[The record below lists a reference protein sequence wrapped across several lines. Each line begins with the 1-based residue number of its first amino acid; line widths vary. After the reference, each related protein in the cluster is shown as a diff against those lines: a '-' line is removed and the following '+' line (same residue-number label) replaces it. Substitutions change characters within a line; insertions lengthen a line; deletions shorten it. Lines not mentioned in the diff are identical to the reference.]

1 MAPDLPFPW
10 RFNGVALPL
19 SPHRPEHQQEESIR
33 MVCYAPSTGT
43 LAVIGVGIYVLWH
56 KTIGHLLGLFGTVL
70 EIVVILGVEVGVAI
84 FLVWLTRSIR
94 RRRAQS
100 GACTTCRFR
109 CQQAL
114 SARPNL
120 LVNVVDRRVP
130 AAARPALTCHPA
142 APLLPVRATSAAR
155 RLRPAALPSVPLRP
169 ALRRLR
175 PAALTSS
182 AVPAALPR
190 AHGNPR
196 FMGPVPAPFSVRG
209 PVQAP
214 AVSPLPPSA
223 SRISPPVP
231 APPAAAP
238 VVAAAAPEPEAV
250 DVDGY
255 VLTPDGVDT
264 PDSAGAQPATA

>member
-1 MAPDLPFPW
+1 
-10 RFNGVALPL
+10 
-19 SPHRPEHQQEESIR
+19 
-33 MVCYAPSTGT
+33 MVCYAPGTGT

-70 EIVVILGVEVGVAI
+70 EIAVILGAEVGAAI

-120 LVNVVDRRVP
+120 LVNVVDRRVQP
-130 AAARPALTCHPA
+130 AARPALTCHPA
-142 APLLPVRATSAAR
+142 APLLPARLASAAR
-155 RLRPAALPSVPLRP
+155 RLRPAPLPL

-175 PAALTSS
+175 PAPLTAP
-182 AVPAALPR
+182 AVRAALPR
-190 AHGNPR
+190 AHGVPR

-209 PVQAP
+209 PMQAP
-214 AVSPLPPSA
+214 PVSPLPPSA
-223 SRISPPVP
+223 SRVSSPVP
-231 APPAAAP
+231 APLVATPPAAP

-264 PDSAGAQPATA
+264 PDSADAQPATA

>member
-1 MAPDLPFPW
+1 
-10 RFNGVALPL
+10 
-19 SPHRPEHQQEESIR
+19 

-43 LAVIGVGIYVLWH
+43 LAVIGVGIYILWH
-56 KTIGHLLGLFGTVL
+56 KTIGHLFGLFGTVL
-70 EIVVILGVEVGVAI
+70 EIVFILGVEVGVAI

-130 AAARPALTCHPA
+130 AVSRPALTCHPA
-142 APLLPVRATSAAR
+142 APLLPARLTSAAR
-155 RLRPAALPSVPLRP
+155 APARRLAPAALPAR
-169 ALRRLR
+169 RRLR

-182 AVPAALPR
+182 AARAALPR
-190 AHGNPR
+190 AHGAPR

-214 AVSPLPPSA
+214 PASPLPPSA
-223 SRISPPVP
+223 SRVSSPVA
-231 APPAAAP
+231 APPAATPPAVP
-238 VVAAAAPEPEAV
+238 VAAAAVPEPEAV

-264 PDSAGAQPATA
+264 PDSADAQPATA

>member
-1 MAPDLPFPW
+1 
-10 RFNGVALPL
+10 
-19 SPHRPEHQQEESIR
+19 

-56 KTIGHLLGLFGTVL
+56 KTIGHFLGLFGAVL
-70 EIVVILGVEVGVAI
+70 EIAVILGAEVGAAI
-84 FLVWLTRSIR
+84 LLVWLTRSIR

-114 SARPNL
+114 SARPSL

-130 AAARPALTCHPA
+130 PTARPALTCHPA
-142 APLLPVRATSAAR
+142 APLLPARLAAAAR
-155 RLRPAALPSVPLRP
+155 RVGPVPLPP
-169 ALRRLR
+169 ALRCLR

-182 AVPAALPR
+182 AARAALPR
-190 AHGNPR
+190 AHGGPR

-209 PVQAP
+209 PVHAP
-214 AVSPLPPSA
+214 VSPLPPSA
-223 SRISPPVP
+223 TRVSSPVP
-231 APPAAAP
+231 APAPASAPAP
-238 VVAAAAPEPEAV
+238 VPAPATAPAPEPEAV

-264 PDSAGAQPATA
+264 PDGADAAGSPEAVSLPT

>member
-1 MAPDLPFPW
+1 
-10 RFNGVALPL
+10 
-19 SPHRPEHQQEESIR
+19 

-43 LAVIGVGIYVLWH
+43 LAVIGVGIYILWH
-56 KTIGHLLGLFGTVL
+56 KTIGHLFGLFGTVL
-70 EIVVILGVEVGVAI
+70 EIVFILGVEVGVAI

-130 AAARPALTCHPA
+130 AVSRPALTCHPA
-142 APLLPVRATSAAR
+142 APLLPARLTSAAR
-155 RLRPAALPSVPLRP
+155 GLAPAALPAR
-169 ALRRLR
+169 RRLR

-182 AVPAALPR
+182 AARAALPR
-190 AHGNPR
+190 AHGAPR
-196 FMGPVPAPFSVRG
+196 FMGPVPAPFSVPG

-214 AVSPLPPSA
+214 PVSPLPPSA
-223 SRISPPVP
+223 SRVSSPVA
-231 APPAAAP
+231 APPAATPPAATP
-238 VVAAAAPEPEAV
+238 PAVPVAAVPEPEAV

-264 PDSAGAQPATA
+264 PDSADAQPATA

>member
-1 MAPDLPFPW
+1 
-10 RFNGVALPL
+10 
-19 SPHRPEHQQEESIR
+19 

-43 LAVIGVGIYVLWH
+43 LAVIGVGIYILWH
-56 KTIGHLLGLFGTVL
+56 KTIGHLFGLFGTVL
-70 EIVVILGVEVGVAI
+70 EIVFILGVEVGVAI

-130 AAARPALTCHPA
+130 AVSRPALTCHPA
-142 APLLPVRATSAAR
+142 APLLPARLTSAAR
-155 RLRPAALPSVPLRP
+155 GLAPAARGLAPAALP

-182 AVPAALPR
+182 AARAALPR
-190 AHGNPR
+190 AHGAPR

-214 AVSPLPPSA
+214 PASPLPPSA
-223 SRISPPVP
+223 SRVSSPVA
-231 APPAAAP
+231 APPAATPPAVP
-238 VVAAAAPEPEAV
+238 VAAAAVPEPEAV

-264 PDSAGAQPATA
+264 PDSADAQPATA

>member
-1 MAPDLPFPW
+1 
-10 RFNGVALPL
+10 
-19 SPHRPEHQQEESIR
+19 

-56 KTIGHLLGLFGTVL
+56 KTIGHLLGLLGTVL

-130 AAARPALTCHPA
+130 PAARPALTCHPA
-142 APLLPVRATSAAR
+142 APLLPARLTSAAG
-155 RLRPAALPSVPLRP
+155 RLRPASLPPAPLRS

-175 PAALTSS
+175 PAALTSP
-182 AVPAALPR
+182 AARAALPR
-190 AHGNPR
+190 AHGTAR

-214 AVSPLPPSA
+214 PVSPLPPSA
-223 SRISPPVP
+223 SRVSSPV
-231 APPAAAP
+231 AAP
-238 VVAAAAPEPEAV
+238 VVAASPEPEAV

-255 VLTPDGVDT
+255 VLTPDGVGT
-264 PDSAGAQPATA
+264 PDGAGTPGSADAQPATT

>member
-1 MAPDLPFPW
+1 
-10 RFNGVALPL
+10 
-19 SPHRPEHQQEESIR
+19 

-70 EIVVILGVEVGVAI
+70 EIAVILGVEVGVAI

-94 RRRAQS
+94 RRRARS

-130 AAARPALTCHPA
+130 AAARPALACHPA
-142 APLLPVRATSAAR
+142 APLLPARVTSAAR
-155 RLRPAALPSVPLRP
+155 RFRPAALPP
-169 ALRRLR
+169 A
-175 PAALTSS
+175 PAAR
-182 AVPAALPR
+182 AALPR
-190 AHGNPR
+190 APGAPR

-209 PVQAP
+209 PVQP
-214 AVSPLPPSA
+214 PPVPPLPPSA
-223 SRISPPVP
+223 SRVSSPRP
-231 APPAAAP
+231 AP
-238 VVAAAAPEPEAV
+238 PEPEAV

-255 VLTPDGVDT
+255 VLTPDGVDS